1 MPPHFLRL
9 VEVDRRIVASTTMRM
24 KLMRHIVTNNMFI
37 LNMIAIILMCMRK
50 RVIIMQ
56 SIVAKLILSILTAM
70 RGIANALMSMRNI
83 TTLHMSTNML
93 MKLML
98 ALTTTHPRLTTMVIT
113 IIMARAL
120 LSVSSRPR
128 RLV

>member
-70 RGIANALMSMRNI
+70 RGIANALMSMRNM
-83 TTLHMSTNML
+83 TTLHMSTNMI
-93 MKLML
+93 MIML
-98 ALTTTHPRLTTMVIT
+98 TRLSTPTSI
-113 IIMARAL
+113 A
-120 LSVSSRPR
+120 P
-128 RLV
+128 